1 MTIPISDPVSAL
13 TTAALNAFAEY
24 CKYLCTP
31 EGQKFAA
38 DVRQLTLDRLLNLL
52 PKTPPAAANAQ
63 PVI

>member
-1 MTIPISDPVSAL
+1 M